1 MTLSFNKTSEDASES
16 LTILDK
22 EPEIKKFLK
31 NYEDEDYVWIAEELM
46 FDLGFS
52 ENDIR
57 ANIFGLRSL
66 NNVKDYALST
76 LKNSRN
82 LTLTLDNL
90 SKSPQRFSS
99 THLKAIKDS
108 PEKIL
113 TSLNLL
119 SSKLPPD
126 FFFSIKNNH
135 IVDVY
140 FLLLFI
146 LHFEIHFEDIPYA
159 IRQIATLPK
168 KIDEISHIQ
177 VNLNKYIQDENFIEW
192 CYTHLQRNQYRV
204 STKEKGIIKQTF
216 YISNTPENIEEKKTY
231 IKTYLNLF
239 YIESDQEKLK
249 YKVTLENIKKAW
261 RAKCYREKSK
271 NNKTYHLP
279 ITLQARGQLKE
290 LATFKNMTDGELLSK
305 LIGDA
310 FLKEMCDE
318 NGKKIY

>member
-1 MTLSFNKTSEDASES
+1 MTLSLNQTFEDASES
-16 LTILDK
+16 PTTLNK
-22 EPEIKKFLK
+22 EHEIKKFLK
-31 NYEDEDYVWIAEELM
+31 NYEDEDYVWIADELM
-46 FDLGFS
+46 FDLGLS
-52 ENDIR
+52 EYDIR
-57 ANIFGLRSL
+57 ANIFELRSL
-66 NNVKDYALST
+66 NNVKDYALRI
-76 LKNSRN
+76 LKKSRN

-90 SKSPQRFSS
+90 SQSPQRFSS

-113 TSLNLL
+113 TTLNLL
-119 SSKLPPD
+119 SSKLPYD
-126 FFFSIKNNH
+126 FLFSIKNNH
-135 IVDVY
+135 IVDIY

-146 LHFEIHFEDIPYA
+146 LHFEIHPEDIPDA

-192 CYTHLQRNQYRV
+192 CYTHLQRNQFRV
-204 STKEKGIIKQTF
+204 STKEDGIRKQTF
-216 YISNTPENIEEKKTY
+216 YISNTPEKIEEKKIY

-261 RAKCYREKSK
+261 RAKCHREKSK
-271 NNKTYHLP
+271 NNKQYHLP
-279 ITLQARGQLKE
+279 ITLQAREQLKE
-290 LATFKNMTDGELLSK
+290 LANFKNMTDGKLLSK

-310 FLKEMCDE
+310 FLKEMCDK
-318 NGKKIY
+318 NGEKIY

>member
-1 MTLSFNKTSEDASES
+1 MTLSFNQTIEDASES
-16 LTILDK
+16 LATVNK
-22 EPEIKKFLK
+22 EYDIKKFLK
-31 NYEDEDYVWIAEELM
+31 NYEDEDYVWIANELM
-46 FDLGFS
+46 LDLGLS
-52 ENDIR
+52 EYDIR
-57 ANIFGLRSL
+57 ANIFDLRSL
-66 NNVKDYALST
+66 NNVKNYALRI

-90 SKSPQRFSS
+90 SNSPQRFSS
-99 THLKAIKDS
+99 TYLKAIKDS

-192 CYTHLQRNQYRV
+192 CYTHLQRNQFRV
-204 STKEKGIIKQTF
+204 STKEDGISIQTF
-216 YISNTPENIEEKKTY
+216 YISNTPEKIEEKKVY